1 MISTGPEQ
9 SSQGL
14 LLAEVFEDI
23 RVALDPPAEW
33 KIQAVI
39 AQGQRVWVRAVH
51 LPMQEVLTIVATRR

>member
-1 MISTGPEQ
+1 M
-9 SSQGL
+9 
-14 LLAEVFEDI
+14 LAEVFEDI

-51 LPMQEVLTIVATRR
+51 LPMQEVLTIVATCR